1 VQDGG
6 RIGSFNAAADRSV
19 FLGTYAT
26 AAVIGAHNNALTGWA
41 DLYINTVN
49 SVDGGNVLSPM

>member
-6 RIGSFNAAADRSV
+6 RIGSLTPADRSV

-26 AAVIGAHNNALTGWA
+26 AAVIEHYNNAYWLGR
-41 DLYINTVN
+41 LYINTVN
-49 SVDGGNVLSPM
+49 SVDGECFVPM